1 MVVPGGDKMTT
12 AKIAISIEE
21 DILSRLDLLVKSNI
35 FPNRS
40 RAIQEAVKDKLYKLE
55 NNRFEIECTKL
66 NPEFEQA
73 LADEGIS
80 PEIEEWPE
88 Y

>member
-1 MVVPGGDKMTT
+1 MAT
-12 AKIAISIEE
+12 AKIAITIEE
-21 DILSRLDLLVKSNI
+21 DTLRRLDLLVKSHT

-40 RAIQEAVKDKLYKLE
+40 KAIQEAIKDKLNKVEQDRLE
-55 NNRFEIECTKL
+55 VECAKL

-80 PEIEEWPE
+80 TEIEEWPE

>member
-1 MVVPGGDKMTT
+1 MAT
-12 AKIAISIEE
+12 AKIAITIEE
-21 DILSRLDLLVKSNI
+21 RLLNRLDMLVKSHI

-40 RAIQEAVKDKLYKLE
+40 KAIQEAVMEKLNKIEQNRLE
-55 NNRFEIECTKL
+55 VECLKL

-80 PEIEEWPE
+80 SEIEEWPE

>member
-1 MVVPGGDKMTT
+1 MAT
-12 AKIAISIEE
+12 AKIAISIEK
-21 DILSRLDLLVKSNI
+21 DVLNRLDLLVKSHI

-40 RAIQEAVKDKLYKLE
+40 KAIQEAVKEKLNKIEYNRLE
-55 NNRFEIECTKL
+55 VECSKL

-80 PEIEEWPE
+80 SEVEEWPE

>member
-1 MVVPGGDKMTT
+1 MAT
-12 AKIAISIEE
+12 AKIAITI
-21 DILSRLDLLVKSNI
+21 DKGILSRLDLLVKARV

-40 RAIQEAVKDKLYKLE
+40 KAVQEAIKEKLNKIE
-55 NNRFEIECTKL
+55 HNRFEVECSKL

-80 PEIEEWPE
+80 SEIEEWPE

>member
-1 MVVPGGDKMTT
+1 MAT

-21 DILSRLDLLVKSNI
+21 DILNRLDILVKSHI

-40 RAIQEAVKDKLYKLE
+40 KAIQEAIREKLNKVE
-55 NNRFEIECTKL
+55 QNRLAVECSKL

-80 PEIEEWPE
+80 SEIEEWPE

>member
-1 MVVPGGDKMTT
+1 M
-12 AKIAISIEE
+12 AASKIAITIDDKILKQI
-21 DILSRLDLLVKSNI
+21 DILVRSKF

-40 RAIQEAVKDKLYKLE
+40 KAIQEAVSEKLLRLE
-55 NNRFEIECTKL
+55 KSRLAQECAKL

-73 LADEGIS
+73 LAEEGFS
-80 PEIEEWPE
+80 AEMEEWPE